1 MNMNKNKRILYFIF
15 IIFSFFFIG
24 KKVDATTCEYKSK
37 NGTTTASYETI
48 KEVKTNLV
56 KSNEKITVIK
66 YKGKKENKSSNTN
79 KSINDYS
86 ITECYEY
93 LSISIRNVP
102 SGKRVN
108 HYFSYKL
115 GKNID
120 EIDGEDD
127 NTVVLKLNG
136 FDSTENSGDTTS
148 NDESMCELKLSNQN
162 YNNNINMDKLDLNLK
177 SSYDITF
184 KFITYQNNIR
194 KFTVNYDSKTY
205 GDNVQFSGA
214 DIIPVQTEITGATF
228 TIDKNNIDDFFA
240 CKVSKSRFNIKKD
253 NKTYTLFAE
262 KRDDEDTSG
271 SNGLE
276 EWNQKKC
283 SELSDSDCKKRQD
296 CQMVGGTCSDAE
308 IAKDPCNEKSIRQ
321 VLKFFGYLLM
331 IAKFVVPFILIGFAV
346 YDLYK
351 SIIDKDE
358 KALKT
363 KLRMIMFRIIAGV
376 TVFFIPDLVW
386 VGFKYIE
393 KSNITGDQYQ
403 VCAECV
409 LKPSSN
415 ELCTVEDNSTNE

>member
-1 MNMNKNKRILYFIF
+1 MNMNKKFWYVLLMF
-15 IIFSFFFIG
+15 FSFFFAKNKTFASNDVEVIKAKYNSKYYAIRNSYTESCSSYTDLISCTSHFIKNKAGNFELCTYLMVLKDKSGSGNNNDVSKQYCTSSVDDSCITHDVIG
-24 KKVDATTCEYKSK
+24 ASNCS
-37 NGTTTASYETI
+37 TTTNSEHTKNCIISSVYQISSTSYGEFSGGGP
-48 KEVKTNLV
+48 LL
-56 KSNEKITVIK
+56 SNFPLD
-66 YKGKKENKSSNTN
+66 KGKNTEEALLKYGAYSYISIYPSDKINKNIKTYDDFRDYLMSNKNLGAGKICLSNGNQYTEQEKAEVEKEN
-79 KSINDYS
+79 
-86 ITECYEY
+86 
-93 LSISIRNVP
+93 P
-102 SGKRVN
+102 G
-108 HYFSYKL
+108 
-115 GKNID
+115 
-120 EIDGEDD
+120 
-127 NTVVLKLNG
+127 
-136 FDSTENSGDTTS
+136 STEL
-148 NDESMCELKLSNQN
+148 DEGK
-162 YNNNINMDKLDLNLK
+162 
-177 SSYDITF
+177 
-184 KFITYQNNIR
+184 
-194 KFTVNYDSKTY
+194 
-205 GDNVQFSGA
+205 
-214 DIIPVQTEITGATF
+214 
-228 TIDKNNIDDFFA
+228 IDKERNEVYNPEDEE
-240 CKVSKSRFNIKKD
+240 KD
-253 NKTYTLFAE
+253 L
-262 KRDDEDTSG
+262 
-271 SNGLE
+271 GLE

-376 TVFFIPDLVW
+376 TVFFVPDLVW

>member
-1 MNMNKNKRILYFIF
+1 MNMNKKIMTFVVLLFSIFFMKNNVFAADCNYKTSDSETVAKYNKNDKNIKILKFKNQPMDQK
-15 IIFSFFFIG
+15 SG
-24 KKVDATTCEYKSK
+24 KVKKLTKCYKYISIELRHSSTGSAAGFVVKYSDDINKVDASNRSTEQL
-37 NGTTTASYETI
+37 
-48 KEVKTNLV
+48 NL
-56 KSNEKITVIK
+56 IDT
-66 YKGKKENKSSNTN
+66 SSNTGDNSSSDTNNSSDKICDLEYEDSILNSYNWLNGN
-79 KSINDYS
+79 KYLKHKSLDLGKDKITFSFITKNGNRTFKISSNNKDYS
-86 ITECYEY
+86 VDFIE
-93 LSISIRNVP
+93 
-102 SGKRVN
+102 
-108 HYFSYKL
+108 
-115 GKNID
+115 KNL
-120 EIDGEDD
+120 
-127 NTVVLKLNG
+127 TPV
-136 FDSTENSGDTTS
+136 
-148 NDESMCELKLSNQN
+148 
-162 YNNNINMDKLDLNLK
+162 
-177 SSYDITF
+177 
-184 KFITYQNNIR
+184 
-194 KFTVNYDSKTY
+194 KTKIK
-205 GDNVQFSGA
+205 D
-214 DIIPVQTEITGATF
+214 ATF
-228 TIDKNNIDDFFA
+228 TIETSDIDDFFD
-240 CKVSKSRFNIKKD
+240 CKVRYQDYNIKR
-253 NKTYTLFAE
+253 NNRNYTLYKVSE
-262 KRDDEDTSG
+262 KENSD
-271 SNGLE
+271 LE
-276 EWNQKKC
+276 EWKQKEC

-376 TVFFIPDLVW
+376 TVFFVPDLVW

>member
-1 MNMNKNKRILYFIF
+1 MNYNMYKKITFVLIL
-15 IIFSFFFIG
+15 FSFFILNLSVNAANDSIVRING
-24 KKVDATTCEYKSK
+24 ECKKIKDDSK
-37 NGTTTASYETI
+37 NDNSYYAINSTQ
-48 KEVKTNLV
+48 TD
-56 KSNEKITVIK
+56 SCSK
-66 YKGKKENKSSNTN
+66 YSSNIAECVSHFVVNAN
-79 KSINDYS
+79 K
-86 ITECYEY
+86 EYEPCNY
-93 LSISIRNVP
+93 LI
-102 SGKRVN
+102 
-108 HYFSYKL
+108 
-115 GKNID
+115 
-120 EIDGEDD
+120 
-127 NTVVLKLNG
+127 
-136 FDSTENSGDTTS
+136 
-148 NDESMCELKLSNQN
+148 
-162 YNNNINMDKLDLNLK
+162 
-177 SSYDITF
+177 
-184 KFITYQNNIR
+184 
-194 KFTVNYDSKTY
+194 
-205 GDNVQFSGA
+205 VQ
-214 DIIPVQTEITGATF
+214 Q
-228 TIDKNNIDDFFA
+228 DKNNNSNLDSMSKEFCTSSVDDSCFSHDTNGVN
-240 CKVSKSRFNIKKD
+240 CSNTTNSEKTNNCVSASAYNFSNGSSPLLYVCASGGVNEKKD
-253 NKTYTLFAE
+253 NVYVYIKDAFVPKIKKEYGAINSLSDFSFYLRKNITSNISSSICVSNGNQYTEEEKAE
-262 KRDDEDTSG
+262 IEKKNPDAFKYDSGKVDKDRNEVYNPEDEEKDL
-271 SNGLE
+271 GLE

-331 IAKFVVPFILIGFAV
+331 IAKVVVPFILIGFAV